1 MRPLPRTF
9 AVTDRA
15 ICERDDFPVRAAAI
29 ASGGPAVALLI
40 RAPDASTA
48 RQLEWLDRAR
58 ALVRPPE
65 AALFAHGDP
74 ALARAAEADGV
85 QLRLGDLSPQDA
97 RPVLGSG
104 WIGVSVHS
112 LEDAL
117 EAFARG
123 ADYVVAG
130 NVFETTTHPGRPAR
144 GLQWLGALAALPRP
158 VIAIGGVTAGRAALA
173 RQAGAWGVA
182 AIAALWH
189 ADDPA
194 AAVADFL
201 EAMHP

>member
-1 MRPLPRTF
+1 LPRTF
-9 AVTDRA
+9 AVTNRA
-15 ICERDDFPVRAAAI
+15 ICERDDFPIRAAAI

-48 RQLEWLDRAR
+48 QQLEWLDRAR

-85 QLRLGDLSPQDA
+85 QLRLGDLSPRDA

-112 LEDAL
+112 VEDARQ
-117 EAFARG
+117 AFATG
-123 ADYVVAG
+123 ADYVIAG

-144 GLQWLGALAALPRP
+144 GLDWLATLAALDRP
-158 VIAIGGVTAGRAALA
+158 VIAIGGITTVRAAQA
-173 RQAGAWGVA
+173 RQAGAGGVA
-182 AIAALWH
+182 AISALWQ

-194 AAVADFL
+194 AAVAGIL